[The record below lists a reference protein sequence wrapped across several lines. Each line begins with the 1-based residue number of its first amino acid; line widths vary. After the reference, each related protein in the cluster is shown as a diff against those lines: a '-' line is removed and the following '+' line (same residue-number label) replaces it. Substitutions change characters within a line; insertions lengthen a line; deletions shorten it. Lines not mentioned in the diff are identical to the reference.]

1 MTETDTYSV
10 HCWQGMTRE
19 ELEVSWSEMWGKS
32 AALNNRRACWSEE
45 VVSSELRERLDR
57 WLAAAG
63 GGEIREVE
71 RREKKNL
78 PESKPAEMTRN
89 SPKHP
94 K

>member
-1 MTETDTYSV
+1 
-10 HCWQGMTRE
+10 MTRE

-32 AALNNRRACWSEE
+32 AALNNRWACWSEE

-71 RREKKNL
+71 RREKKKKKS
-78 PESKPAEMTRN
+78 PESKLAEMTRN